1 MSAGALTAADFVPAG
16 APARL
21 PDGEIHLWF
30 FPEWE
35 NAPDTAAS
43 APVRALLAAYLDRP
57 FETVCIERGRH
68 GKPRVADARLEF
80 NLAHAADALLL
91 GISRDLPLGVDLES
105 AQRRIRPVS
114 QLARRFFHPAEAAA
128 LEDLPEP
135 TRQAA
140 FLHLWCA
147 KEAALKAHG
156 QGIGFGLDRV
166 EFAIAPTGAIV
177 PAAGNPWQVLALA
190 PAPSH
195 LGALAFCDPVSRVRA
210 FVAPAIALLRQSG

>member
-1 MSAGALTAADFVPAG
+1 MNASALTAADFVQAG
-16 APARL
+16 APAPL
-21 PDGEIHLWF
+21 PDNEIHLWF

-35 NAPDTAAS
+35 NVFDAAAS

-57 FETVCIERGRH
+57 VETVCIERGKH
-68 GKPRVADARLEF
+68 GKPRVANARLEF

-91 GISRDLPLGVDLES
+91 GISRNLPLGVDLES
-105 AQRRIRPVS
+105 AQRRIRSVS
-114 QLARRFFHPAEAAA
+114 ELARRFFHPAEAAA
-128 LEDLPEP
+128 LENLTEAV
-135 TRQAA
+135 RREA

-166 EFAIAPTGAIV
+166 EFAVAPTGAVV
-177 PAAGNPWQVLALA
+177 PAAGSPWRVLALV

-195 LGALAFCDPVSRVRA
+195 LGALAFRDPVSRVRA
-210 FVAPAIALLRQSG
+210 FVAPAIALPRQSG